1 MRFII
6 MLLPWLE
13 LLTLIQLGI
22 HTSALAAVA
31 YVFIMLV
38 LGMVVLQRQGSQMM
52 ARLREA
58 QQGQVLG
65 SRLLVDDMAMGLA
78 ALLLMFPGMIS
89 DFAALVVVI
98 GPLRRRI
105 ARLFGAPEVQP
116 YAPQMDRE
124 SEVTI
129 EGQYTR
135 LDERDPN

>member
-52 ARLREA
+52 TRLREA